1 MCYLLEHNIP
11 IVQWGTFTNRTCV
24 FPIQFTE
31 SCFCAL
37 HQPINLS
44 NDHLSATNWAV
55 YNLNTKGFSHGD
67 LSSNHF
73 FMVIGK
79 YNGDMI
85 LIQIMI

>member
-79 YNGDMI
+79 
-85 LIQIMI
+85 

>member
-1 MCYLLEHNIP
+1 MAEVYNKGKLDILQQEFK
-11 IVQWGTFTNRTCV
+11 QWGTFTNRTCV

-79 YNGDMI
+79 
-85 LIQIMI
+85 